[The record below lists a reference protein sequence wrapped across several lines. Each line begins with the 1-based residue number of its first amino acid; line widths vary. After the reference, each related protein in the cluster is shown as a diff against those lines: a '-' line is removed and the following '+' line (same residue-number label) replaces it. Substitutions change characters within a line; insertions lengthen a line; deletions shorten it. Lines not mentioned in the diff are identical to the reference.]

1 MSVPRYE
8 QNINSS
14 NYPLPPLKTRTK
26 NKDEKEIPFLYRRQ
40 FKKIKTELFL
50 IFHPSWKF
58 RIQISPT
65 YFIYAP
71 LKNQE

>member
-50 IFHPSWKF
+50 IFHPS
-58 RIQISPT
+58 
-65 YFIYAP
+65 
-71 LKNQE
+71 